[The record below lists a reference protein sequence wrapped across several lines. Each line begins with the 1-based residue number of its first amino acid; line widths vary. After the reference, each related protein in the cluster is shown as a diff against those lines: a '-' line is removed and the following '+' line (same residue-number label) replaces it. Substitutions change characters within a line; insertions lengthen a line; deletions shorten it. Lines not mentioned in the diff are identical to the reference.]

1 MSFPSRAVNSGYDAC
16 SASADAMPIEIEKKY
31 RLESGRV
38 EPLRRR
44 LKEVGAEGQGIAEF
58 EENVIYTGPGLDPA
72 RRVLRLRRKGDR
84 AVFTFKE
91 RELTSSAIKRQREEE
106 TEVSDAHALAAIL
119 EALGYR
125 PALVYEKRRETWRIA
140 GAEVVLDEL
149 PFGLFVEIEGEEAR
163 ILEVEKL
170 LGLGGAEAEHAPY
183 PELTLRHGTTRGDV
197 CEARFNE
204 QAAESR

>member
-1 MSFPSRAVNSGYDAC
+1 
-16 SASADAMPIEIEKKY
+16 MPIEIEKKY
-31 RLESGRV
+31 RLEPEQV

-44 LKEVGAEGQGIAEF
+44 LKESGAEGDGTAEF

-72 RRVLRLRRKGDR
+72 RRVLRLRRKGAR

-91 RELTSSAIKRQREEE
+91 RDLSGSSIKRQREEE
-106 TEVSDAHALAAIL
+106 TEVSDAGALASIL

-125 PALVYEKRRETWRIA
+125 PALVYEKRRETWHVA
-140 GAEVVLDEL
+140 GAEVVIDEL

-163 ILEVEKL
+163 ILEAEKL

-183 PELTLRHGTTRGDV
+183 PELTLRHGTQRGDV
-197 CEARFNE
+197 I
-204 QAAESR
+204 ESRF